1 MGTDFFMVPGDMVTY
16 NGERWLLLDTTGSPN
31 QPMTARIK
39 QATHADAV
47 AEKVV
52 RYDTLKPL
60 ASMREQHL
68 GMNRLK
74 IRILATKNWRKSDLK
89 FLQF

>member
-1 MGTDFFMVPGDMVTY
+1 
-16 NGERWLLLDTTGSPN
+16 
-31 QPMTARIK
+31 MTARIQ

-68 GMNRLK
+68 YQLELDVHVSSFIFYMKAIEVSR
-74 IRILATKNWRKSDLK
+74 
-89 FLQF
+89 